1 MQYKTTF
8 KTIPLADIV
17 ECPYNPRV
25 AIERDTPEY
34 DALRRSLE
42 QHEVVEP
49 LVVNIHNM
57 RCVGGNQRLAVMRD
71 MGLTEALCSII
82 DQPDEVQEKKLC
94 LALNRIDGRWDTDKL
109 GDLLR
114 DDDVLEWE
122 TGFDEAEVRL
132 YRQLEDAHEP
142 DADDDAEDLD
152 EDTVMRT
159 LPRRARSTPRSS
171 ASATIPSRSSIPPT
185 SAWWTPSW
193 TTASSLG
200 RTSRRRSRGGCWK
213 MIELVPIE
221 SVHASE
227 YNPRR
232 NDEKRLALTE
242 LSLRKLGFL
251 LPIYADRSGE
261 ILSGHQRHLVASR
274 MGFTQIPVDYVS
286 GKDLGERKAVNVL
299 FNRATND
306 LQKQDTCDIIRRR
319 LYEMDVESMVDGLP
333 DITPDT
339 VESFPCVFCLH
350 RRDTVQLAK
359 ANHRS
364 FDTHTRQLA
373 KSLERRIGTAMPIV
387 IGASENVINGIGR
400 LQVAAEAKRP
410 VVRCVVVTKE
420 QEAFATAMLN
430 LLSMDFDIASYADDL
445 RYNSFMRERNTRETD
460 AEGNAALGDGFFKGV
475 FPKNR
480 GRDFCKLEGAALETW
495 RRHYGSSV
503 VDFGAGKLNNT
514 RTLRKAGIQVSAF
527 EPYFVTVGEK
537 IHKEKSLEI
546 AARFLDEV
554 EAGTPYS
561 SVFISS
567 VFNSVPFM
575 ADRKQIA
582 VIAAALCAPDGMV
595 VCWCQSNKAPQFV
608 NTKKKFLAAEK
619 VLTFDLDY
627 EPNTILGDIGAHPKV
642 QKGHTEEEMWA
653 IFAPCFR
660 TVKRLEMITK
670 FWYMEAADPIVDPA
684 ALAAALD
691 FEFELPYPD
700 GSRMG
705 LSQRAREAFEHR
717 LGIRLPPPTKGEAK

>member
-1 MQYKTTF
+1 
-8 KTIPLADIV
+8 
-17 ECPYNPRV
+17 
-25 AIERDTPEY
+25 
-34 DALRRSLE
+34 
-42 QHEVVEP
+42 
-49 LVVNIHNM
+49 
-57 RCVGGNQRLAVMRD
+57 
-71 MGLTEALCSII
+71 
-82 DQPDEVQEKKLC
+82 
-94 LALNRIDGRWDTDKL
+94 
-109 GDLLR
+109 
-114 DDDVLEWE
+114 
-122 TGFDEAEVRL
+122 
-132 YRQLEDAHEP
+132 
-142 DADDDAEDLD
+142 
-152 EDTVMRT
+152 
-159 LPRRARSTPRSS
+159 
-171 ASATIPSRSSIPPT
+171 
-185 SAWWTPSW
+185 
-193 TTASSLG
+193 
-200 RTSRRRSRGGCWK
+200 
-213 MIELVPIE
+213 
-221 SVHASE
+221 
-227 YNPRR
+227 
-232 NDEKRLALTE
+232 
-242 LSLRKLGFL
+242 
-251 LPIYADRSGE
+251 
-261 ILSGHQRHLVASR
+261 
-274 MGFTQIPVDYVS
+274 
-286 GKDLGERKAVNVL
+286 
-299 FNRATND
+299 
-306 LQKQDTCDIIRRR
+306 
-319 LYEMDVESMVDGLP
+319 
-333 DITPDT
+333 
-339 VESFPCVFCLH
+339 
-350 RRDTVQLAK
+350 
-359 ANHRS
+359 
-364 FDTHTRQLA
+364 
-373 KSLERRIGTAMPIV
+373 
-387 IGASENVINGIGR
+387 
-400 LQVAAEAKRP
+400 
-410 VVRCVVVTKE
+410 
-420 QEAFATAMLN
+420 MLN
-430 LLSMDFDIASYADDL
+430 LLSMDFDMESTYADDL
-445 RYNSFMRERNTRETD
+445 RFNSFMRERNTRETD

-475 FPKNR
+475 FPKNC

-608 NTKKKFLAAEK
+608 NTKKKFMAAEK
-619 VLTFDLDY
+619 ILTFDLDY

-642 QKGHTEEEMWA
+642 QKGHTEEEMRA

-717 LGIRLPPPTKGEAK
+717 LGICLPPPTKGEAK

>member
-1 MQYKTTF
+1 MKYETRLEMLK
-8 KTIPLADIV
+8 LSDIV
-17 ECPYNPRV
+17 AAPYNPRED
-25 AIERDTPEY
+25 IERGSDEY
-34 DALRRSLE
+34 KALRRSIELNGM
-42 QHEVVEP
+42 VEP
-49 LVVNIHNM
+49 PVVNLHNM
-57 RCVGGNQRLAVMRD
+57 RCIGGNQRLVVLRD
-71 MGLTEALCSII
+71 LGWKEVLCSVI
-82 DQPDEVQEKKLC
+82 DQPDESKEMKLC
-94 LALNRIDGRWDTDKL
+94 LALNRIEGRWDTDRL

-114 DDDVLEWE
+114 DDEVLEFE
-122 TGFDEAEVRL
+122 TGFDRDEVL
-132 YRQLEDAHEP
+132 VYRQLGGDGEGEDA
-142 DADDDAEDLD
+142 
-152 EDTVMRT
+152 
-159 LPRRARSTPRSS
+159 
-171 ASATIPSRSSIPPT
+171 
-185 SAWWTPSW
+185 
-193 TTASSLG
+193 
-200 RTSRRRSRGGCWK
+200 
-213 MIELVPIE
+213 
-221 SVHASE
+221 
-227 YNPRR
+227 
-232 NDEKRLALTE
+232 
-242 LSLRKLGFL
+242 
-251 LPIYADRSGE
+251 
-261 ILSGHQRHLVASR
+261 
-274 MGFTQIPVDYVS
+274 
-286 GKDLGERKAVNVL
+286 
-299 FNRATND
+299 
-306 LQKQDTCDIIRRR
+306 
-319 LYEMDVESMVDGLP
+319 
-333 DITPDT
+333 
-339 VESFPCVFCLH
+339 
-350 RRDTVQLAK
+350 
-359 ANHRS
+359 
-364 FDTHTRQLA
+364 
-373 KSLERRIGTAMPIV
+373 IGSAMPVV
-387 IGASENVINGIGR
+387 IGEAGNVINGIGR
-400 LQVAAEAKRP
+400 LQVAAEAGRKVIACVKVRP
-410 VVRCVVVTKE
+410 E
-420 QEAFATAMLN
+420 QEAFASSMLN
-430 LLSMDFDIASYADDL
+430 LLSMDFDMESTYADDL
-445 RYNSFMRERNTRETD
+445 RFNSFMRERNTRETD

-475 FPKNR
+475 FPKNC

-642 QKGHTEEEMWA
+642 QKGHTEEEMRA

>member
-1 MQYKTTF
+1 
-8 KTIPLADIV
+8 
-17 ECPYNPRV
+17 
-25 AIERDTPEY
+25 
-34 DALRRSLE
+34 
-42 QHEVVEP
+42 
-49 LVVNIHNM
+49 
-57 RCVGGNQRLAVMRD
+57 
-71 MGLTEALCSII
+71 
-82 DQPDEVQEKKLC
+82 
-94 LALNRIDGRWDTDKL
+94 
-109 GDLLR
+109 
-114 DDDVLEWE
+114 
-122 TGFDEAEVRL
+122 
-132 YRQLEDAHEP
+132 
-142 DADDDAEDLD
+142 
-152 EDTVMRT
+152 
-159 LPRRARSTPRSS
+159 
-171 ASATIPSRSSIPPT
+171 
-185 SAWWTPSW
+185 
-193 TTASSLG
+193 
-200 RTSRRRSRGGCWK
+200 

-242 LSLRKLGFL
+242 LSLQKLGFL

-274 MGFTQIPVDYVS
+274 MGFTQIPVEYVS

-319 LYEMDVESMVDGLP
+319 LYEMDVESMVEGLP

-480 GRDFCKLEGAALETW
+480 GRDFCKLEGAALEAW

-514 RTLRKAGIQVSAF
+514 RTLRKAGIHVAAF
-527 EPYFVTVGEK
+527 EPYFVTVGEN
-537 IHKEKSLEI
+537 IHKAKSVEI
-546 AARFLDEV
+546 AEKFLDDV
-554 EAGTPYS
+554 EAGTPFT

-582 VIAAALCAPDGMV
+582 VIAAALCSPGGRT

-619 VLTFDLDY
+619 TLTFDLDY
-627 EPNTILGDIGAHPKV
+627 EPNTILGDIGNHPKA
-642 QKGHTEEEMWA
+642 QKGHTEKEMRE

-660 TVKRLEMITK
+660 KVDRLEMIQK
-670 FWYMEAADPIVDPA
+670 FWYMEVSEPIVDPE
-684 ALAAALD
+684 ALGAALD

-700 GSRMG
+700 GTRMG
-705 LSQRAREAFEHR
+705 LSERARKAFEHR
-717 LGIRLPPPTKGEAK
+717 LGISIPRKEST